1 MVIFIQIGG
10 TLNTLGVFFNDSL
23 IDEYLKFRMKYML
36 NFFLYGRLKNRIIGI
51 NEKVIN
57 FIIGIEC
64 LTIII
69 RSVFYE

>member
-1 MVIFIQIGG
+1 
-10 TLNTLGVFFNDSL
+10 
-23 IDEYLKFRMKYML
+23 MKYYML
-36 NFFLYGRLKNRIIGI
+36 NILLFDRLKNKIIGI

-57 FIIGIEC
+57 FIIGIKY

>member
-1 MVIFIQIGG
+1 
-10 TLNTLGVFFNDSL
+10 
-23 IDEYLKFRMKYML
+23 MKYYML
-36 NFFLYGRLKNRIIGI
+36 NILLFDRLKNRIIDI

-57 FIIGIEC
+57 FIIGIKC